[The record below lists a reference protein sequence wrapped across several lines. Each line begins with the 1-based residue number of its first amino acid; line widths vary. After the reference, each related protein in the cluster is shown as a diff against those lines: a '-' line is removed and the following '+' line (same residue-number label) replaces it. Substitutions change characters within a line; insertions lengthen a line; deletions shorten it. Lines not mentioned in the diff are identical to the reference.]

1 MLSCL
6 FLLFR
11 TFNCGDLLQSL
22 FLTRRLA
29 LALRCVVLSLTTVVL
44 SLTTVVLVVSIAL
57 SCLFLLFK
65 AFDFS
70 VNAFGVFGAL
80 HGAIF
85 YTVVLVVSI
94 ALSCFF
100 LLFRTF
106 DF

>member
-1 MLSCL
+1 M
-6 FLLFR
+6 
-11 TFNCGDLLQSL
+11 SL
-22 FLTRRLA
+22 V
-29 LALRCVVLSLTTVVL
+29 RCMVL

-94 ALSCFF
+94 ALSCFSF
-100 LLFRTF
+100 SLGHLIFELMRF
-106 DF
+106 GAFGAFGALHGAIFYNHGRGGR

>member
-1 MLSCL
+1 MVLS
-6 FLLFR
+6 
-11 TFNCGDLLQSL
+11 
-22 FLTRRLA
+22 LTTVVLVVSLA

-85 YTVVLVVSI
+85 YTVVLIVSI

>member
-1 MLSCL
+1 M
-6 FLLFR
+6 
-11 TFNCGDLLQSL
+11 
-22 FLTRRLA
+22 
-29 LALRCVVLSLTTVVL
+29 
-44 SLTTVVLVVSIAL
+44 VLVVSIAL

-70 VNAFGVFGAL
+70 VNAFGAFGAL

-100 LLFRTF
+100 LLFKTF
-106 DF
+106 DFSVNAFGAFSAFGALHGAIFYNHGRGGR

>member
-1 MLSCL
+1 M
-6 FLLFR
+6 
-11 TFNCGDLLQSL
+11 
-22 FLTRRLA
+22 
-29 LALRCVVLSLTTVVL
+29 VL

-57 SCLFLLFK
+57 SCLFFLFK